1 MASTG
6 PPRRHGWRSPVA
18 AGRRPDGQGRLIA
31 PAGESTRG
39 AGRSKRSRR
48 RRRGNVRLGARA
60 GVLVIALVLLLLA
73 GWAAGEATHAAFHA
87 FDRAAV
93 EDLVTQRSE
102 LLTWIAKALSLSGSI
117 LVIAPLAGVCCA
129 ALYRAGRVWASMLL
143 AISSGGAALI
153 FNVDKLIVA
162 RPRPSVEHLVL
173 APHSSFPSGHATL
186 SAAFY
191 GALLIVLVV
200 QARRGMPR
208 VAAVTAVALLVLG
221 IALSRVYLGVHYPT
235 DVGAGVALGAA
246 WTLTVALSLRG
257 GPARAP
263 RAVCADLTAAS
274 TKSREPPAPP
284 DPRSAISATT
294 RPLIRR

>member
-6 PPRRHGWRSPVA
+6 PPRRQGWRSPVG
-18 AGRRPDGQGRLIA
+18 AGRRPVDEGRLIVL
-31 PAGESTRG
+31 AGERTRSD
-39 AGRSKRSRR
+39 GRSGRR
-48 RRRGNVRLGARA
+48 RRRRRVNVRPHARA
-60 GVLVIALVLLLLA
+60 GLLVIALALLLLA
-73 GWAAGEATHAAFHA
+73 GWVAGEATHAAFHA

-129 ALYRAGRVWASMLL
+129 ALYRAGRGWASMLL